1 MNLAYPIEDTAEIDG
16 VTYELDMSF
25 DNILRLFDL
34 IKDVSINDVTKVET
48 GLLMLINDDL
58 EQYDIETKAQIFIDL
73 FKNAIGA
80 DEEKHQAVDLAGN
93 PMPKMTDDDEK
104 AHIPIEIGDLTLKF
118 DMTDENIDRLY
129 NTYEKMAEKFKD
141 IETNDVES
149 SKKVMKEAFDYI
161 LGDGAFDKVYAL
173 SGSILV
179 TTEYFEAITNGIRD
193 EVQKRTKQTN
203 QKKVEKYLQNKKKKN
218 EQKSKKK

>member
-1 MNLAYPIEDTAEIDG
+1 MA
-16 VTYELDMSF
+16 
-25 DNILRLFDL
+25 
-34 IKDVSINDVTKVET
+34 IKIQTK
-48 GLLMLINDDL
+48 
-58 EQYDIETKAQIFIDL
+58 
-73 FKNAIGA
+73 
-80 DEEKHQAVDLAGN
+80 
-93 PMPKMTDDDEK
+93 K